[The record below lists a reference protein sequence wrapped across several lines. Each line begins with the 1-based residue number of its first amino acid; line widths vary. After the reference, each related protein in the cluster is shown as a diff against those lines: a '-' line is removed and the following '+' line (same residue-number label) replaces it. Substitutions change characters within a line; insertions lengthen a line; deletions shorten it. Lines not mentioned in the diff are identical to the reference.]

1 MSILINKAKCAE
13 LNLPIP
19 HSFYTCESYV
29 LHCISKGY
37 MLNTRMCRYIGIS
50 NLHSVISSLRNKGI
64 DLIVEHKRVYDPALQ
79 RIIPYPVDVVT
90 MTVEQRKEYFSNKKP
105 AKA

>member
-1 MSILINKAKCAE
+1 MSILLNKARCAE

-29 LHCISKGY
+29 LHCISKAY
-37 MLNTRMCRYIGIS
+37 TLDTRMCRFIGIS
-50 NLHSVISSLRNKGI
+50 NLHSVVSALKNKGVC
-64 DLIVEHKRVYDPALQ
+64 LTVSHEKVYDPALQ
-79 RIIPYPVDVVT
+79 RIIPYPVDVVS
-90 MTVEQRKEYFSNKKP
+90 MTPNQRDEYFSNKTP